1 MAETTAAVQV
11 GANVRA
17 ELARA
22 GKTQAWLAGAI
33 GMSQQSVSDRLRG
46 KFPFDV
52 NELARV
58 ADALGLEAAGLMMP
72 ITSTS
77 AQAS

>member
-1 MAETTAAVQV
+1 MTETTAAVQV
-11 GANVRA
+11 GGNVRA

-22 GKTQAWLAGAI
+22 GKTQAWLADAI
-33 GMSQQSVSDRLRG
+33 GISQQSVSDRLRG
-46 KFPFDV
+46 KSPFDV

-58 ADALGLEAAGLMMP
+58 ADALGLDAASLMSV
-72 ITSTS
+72 TVSS

>member
-1 MAETTAAVQV
+1 M
-11 GANVRA
+11 RA

-22 GKTQAWLAGAI
+22 GKTQAWLADAI
-33 GMSQQSVSDRLRG
+33 GISQQSVSDRLRG
-46 KFPFDV
+46 KSPFDV

-58 ADALGLEAAGLMMP
+58 ADALGLDAASLMSV
-72 ITSTS
+72 TVSS

>member
-1 MAETTAAVQV
+1 MADTTAAVQV

-58 ADALGLEAAGLMMP
+58 ADALDLDVASLMS
-72 ITSTS
+72 ITTTS
-77 AQAS
+77 AQVS